1 MLFFAAWVRD
11 PLRVAAVAPSSRS
24 LAAVITAQITP
35 ASVPIIELGPGS
47 GAFTRALIDRGV
59 PEDRLTLVEA
69 GAEFASLMTTRFPT
83 ARVLRMDASALKGM
97 DLFSQERAG
106 AVVSG
111 LPVLAMPARKVFAI
125 LKGVFRNLRDDGA
138 LYQFTYGLKC
148 PIQRPILHRLGLR
161 ATRVGGTLLNLP
173 PASVYRV
180 ERDDRL
186 AEARFRFPARIVEIP
201 RATDELCVPRA
212 PAAVSER
219 TR

>member
-1 MLFFAAWVRD
+1 MLFFSAWLRD

-47 GAFTRALIDRGV
+47 GAFTRALINRGV
-59 PEDRLTLVEA
+59 PEHRLTLVEA
-69 GAEFASLMTTRFPT
+69 GAEFASLMTTRFPS

-97 DLFSQERAG
+97 DLFGSERAG
-106 AVVSG
+106 AVISG
-111 LPVLAMPARKVFAI
+111 LPVLAIPPGKVLAI
-125 LKGVFRNLRDDGA
+125 LRGVFRNLRDGGA

-148 PIQRPILHRLGLR
+148 PIQRPILQRLGLR

-180 ERDDRL
+180 ERDDRP
-186 AEARFRFPARIVEIP
+186 AEARYRLPARIVEIP
-201 RATDELCVPRA
+201 QAADELCVSRASAVASNRPR
-212 PAAVSER
+212 
-219 TR
+219 